1 MKFDAA
7 TIREELEALEAKLKD
22 TPRDSKLLGLYLS
35 NARKLRDMEFQS
47 SGYVTARSNV
57 TGY

>member
-7 TIREELEALEAKLKD
+7 TIREELEALETQLKD
-22 TPRDSKLLGLYLS
+22 TPRDGKLLGLYLN